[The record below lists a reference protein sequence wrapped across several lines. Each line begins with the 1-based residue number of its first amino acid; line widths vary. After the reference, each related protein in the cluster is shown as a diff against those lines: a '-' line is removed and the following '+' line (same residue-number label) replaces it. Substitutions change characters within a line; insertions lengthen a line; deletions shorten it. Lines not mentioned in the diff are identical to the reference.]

1 MPAPA
6 GSGTVCI
13 LLRKPRR
20 TKFAWSYD
28 TLSGMRCQKVECP
41 FFRFWAYILDILYIT
56 RARTQYSV
64 PPHYSFRSRH
74 SAAQAE
80 TLVMYLLP
88 ALAETL
94 VSLIWA
100 EHLFIRTDGDSSV
113 PELHPAGLAE
123 LRPFLCHGSSA
134 GGAIA
139 RERRRLLLCQAE
151 SRGGRERERDELVI
165 HLLCLF
171 LGK

>member
-56 RARTQYSV
+56 RARAQYSV
-64 PPHYSFRSRH
+64 PPHYSFKSRH
-74 SAAQAE
+74 SAARAG
-80 TLVMYLLP
+80 TLLS
-88 ALAETL
+88 L
-94 VSLIWA
+94 VSPHSPRRSSCLIGYG
-100 EHLFIRTDGDSSV
+100 IRSV

-123 LRPFLCHGSSA
+123 LRSLLCHGSAA
-134 GGAIA
+134 GGTIA

-151 SRGGRERERDELVI
+151 SRGGRERERDELVV
-165 HLLCLF
+165 HLLCIL
-171 LGK
+171 LGEGE